1 MPANALP
8 VHRQGFFFFITKI
21 RAFKPNMPVSAPHNI
36 PDSPFP
42 CIFDRHQIHLSAMMP
57 FRQYYPLL
65 LLLLISI
72 CCPTRIIS
80 AQRLEARADSL
91 ISTLFKD
98 PDGPGGVFMIAR
110 QGKPIYQ
117 KAWGKANLELN
128 APLTTGHVFQ
138 IGSMTK
144 QFTAVAIL
152 MLEQQGKL
160 HVKDPLSKYLPDF
173 PNGGNITLHH
183 LLTHTSGI
191 QDYLRM
197 KTLPTIAQKEMTPE
211 MVIDF
216 FKNEPVNSAPGEKY
230 AYNNSGY
237 FLLGYVVEKVSGTTY
252 KDFIRK
258 NILDKADMR
267 ETYYASD
274 RQVIKNRA
282 YGYHR
287 KDSLYVNKTVISY
300 DLAYAAGALMSTT
313 GDLLKWQNAMNRHI
327 FLNTEETQKAFTRYT
342 LNNGEPHNYGYGWQ
356 FKDIKGVTVREHG
369 GSIFGYKSMGVY
381 IPREDIYVVG
391 FSNCDCN
398 SPTKITEEVAA
409 IALEELGK

>member
-1 MPANALP
+1 
-8 VHRQGFFFFITKI
+8 
-21 RAFKPNMPVSAPHNI
+21 
-36 PDSPFP
+36 
-42 CIFDRHQIHLSAMMP
+42 MMH

-65 LLLLISI
+65 LLLLITI
-72 CCPTRIIS
+72 CCPTRIIY

-91 ISTLFKD
+91 IATLFKD
-98 PDGPGGVFMIAR
+98 KDGPGGVFMIA
-110 QGKPIYQ
+110 QKGKPIYQ
-117 KAWGKANLELN
+117 KAWGKANLESGT
-128 APLTTGHVFQ
+128 PLTADNVFQ

-160 HVKDPLSKYLPDF
+160 SVKDPLSKYLPDF

-237 FLLGYVVEKVSGTTY
+237 FLLGYIVAKVSGEAY
-252 KDFIRK
+252 KDFIQK
-258 NILDKADMR
+258 NILDKVGMH

-282 YGYHR
+282 YGYHK
-287 KDSLYVNKTVISY
+287 KDSVYVNKTVISY

-313 GDLLKWQNAMNRHI
+313 ADLLKWQNAVNQHLL
-327 FLNTEETQKAFTRYT
+327 LNKEETRKAFTRYN
-342 LNNGEPHNYGYGWQ
+342 LNNGEAHNYGYGWQ

-369 GSIFGYKSMGVY
+369 GSIFGYKTMGVY
-381 IPREDIYVVG
+381 IPGEDIYVLG

-398 SPTKITEEVAA
+398 SPTKVTEEVAA
-409 IALEELGK
+409 IALEELKKETGR